1 MFNPADSTKI
11 FPPNLFIISWGVIFF
26 ASSRVMPTAISE
38 SMDVEAIARKWG
50 DSVVVIIPKIIAE
63 AERIRPQTNVKIKVI
78 REDDLSD
85 LFEKLNT
92 KKTPQQ
98 LKNEGREGWE

>member
-1 MFNPADSTKI
+1 MAEINT
-11 FPPNLFIISWGVIFF
+11 
-26 ASSRVMPTAISE
+26 
-38 SMDVEAIARKWG
+38 IARKWG